1 MVFLATFNNLTSLF
15 SGGSR
20 LSGCKIGSG
29 GGNGEMER
37 VMVELSLDGGEDEG
51 WKVDLDRPKRV
62 TWDDL
67 CMVGS
72 FLTASVIQF
81 QAMKTTLVNRWHPY
95 GGTFNGRLLVFHRLW
110 RGEDPL
116 VVPLVFVDFW
126 VQIHDLPLGLI
137 LEAMASGERKLSYR
151 KITISMPDFNTNGCL
166 FFVFFVVDSATR
178 KDLSINVALR
188 RVAIWKSCWLGE
200 EGEVFRM
207 DNVRRSSQSGTM
219 ICVSEG
225 TENVNPNLN
234 LVEEDSSMEVR
245 EGKKL

>member
-1 MVFLATFNNLTSLF
+1 MVFLATFINLTSLF

-51 WKVDLDRPKRV
+51 WKVDLDRPKRL
-62 TWDDL
+62 TGDDL

-95 GGTFNGRLLVFHRLW
+95 GGTFNGHLLVFHRLR

-126 VQIHDLPLGLI
+126 VQIHGLPSGLI
-137 LEAMASGERKLSYR
+137 LEAMA
-151 KITISMPDFNTNGCL
+151 
-166 FFVFFVVDSATR
+166 
-178 KDLSINVALR
+178 R

-207 DNVRRSSQSGTM
+207 GNVRRSSQSGTM
-219 ICVSEG
+219 TCVSEG
-225 TENVNPNLN
+225 TENVNPHLN
-234 LVEEDSSMEVR
+234 LVEEDSSME
-245 EGKKL
+245 

>member
-1 MVFLATFNNLTSLF
+1 
-15 SGGSR
+15 
-20 LSGCKIGSG
+20 
-29 GGNGEMER
+29 
-37 VMVELSLDGGEDEG
+37 
-51 WKVDLDRPKRV
+51 
-62 TWDDL
+62 
-67 CMVGS
+67 
-72 FLTASVIQF
+72 
-81 QAMKTTLVNRWHPY
+81 
-95 GGTFNGRLLVFHRLW
+95 TFNGRLLVFHRLW

-126 VQIHDLPLGLI
+126 VQIHDLPSGLI
-137 LEAMASGERKLSYR
+137 LEAMA
-151 KITISMPDFNTNGCL
+151 
-166 FFVFFVVDSATR
+166 
-178 KDLSINVALR
+178 R